1 MFTLGTLSASSLI
14 VVWLIVPWAWE
25 MLYQG
30 CKPSTKSYIMV
41 VQFSCQAAMQCS
53 TLQAMNII
61 IYRRW
66 DESSCWKVSTSNDK
80 KGETQP
86 SHFPALL
93 NQKNMITA
101 NLKFQVSFLIWGT
114 PISLSILAKSHIS
127 LQFFLLQIL
136 PRGPLVGQLTRQ
148 KKTIICRL
156 SKVVQP

>member
-1 MFTLGTLSASSLI
+1 MHL
-14 VVWLIVPWAWE
+14 VWLWYGWLFHGRE
-25 MLYQG
+25 RCYTR

-66 DESSCWKVSTSNDK
+66 NGSSCWKVSTSNDK
-80 KGETQP
+80 KGKTQP

-93 NQKNMITA
+93 NQKNMRTA

-114 PISLSILAKSHIS
+114 SYLSKHPGQESHQPPVFSPSNSSSWAIRWA
-127 LQFFLLQIL
+127 ID
-136 PRGPLVGQLTRQ
+136 PA